1 MKCGIKKLSVV
12 LFEINTGLLKPFT
25 SRTNTFAPI
34 PEYPFVDYDLS
45 PLFDVDV
52 KWDEIYDVVMTEAE
66 KNPLIHSVVYIYE
79 YKGKQLPDGKK
90 SVSFRLAIGSDERT
104 LTSGEIEKCAMSV
117 VKRLKEKFN
126 IELRG
131 YSLDN

>member
-1 MKCGIKKLSVV
+1 MSREG
-12 LFEINTGLLKPFT
+12 FEEHIEEHMAVCLRIL
-25 SRTNTFAPI
+25 R
-34 PEYPFVDYDLS
+34 
-45 PLFDVDV
+45 
-52 KWDEIYDVVMTEAE
+52 
-66 KNPLIHSVVYIYE
+66 LIR
-79 YKGKQLPDGKK
+79 QLPDGKK